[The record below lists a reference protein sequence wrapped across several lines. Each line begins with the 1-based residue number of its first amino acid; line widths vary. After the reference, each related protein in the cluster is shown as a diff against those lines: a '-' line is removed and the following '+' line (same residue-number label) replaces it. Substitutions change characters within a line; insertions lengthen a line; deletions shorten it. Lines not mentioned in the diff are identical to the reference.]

1 MKVIICGAGQ
11 VGAPI
16 ARRLAAENVDVTV
29 IDKSPQLISHIRD
42 SIDVRGLVGLAS
54 LPNVLEAAGAE
65 DADMIIAVTQ
75 ADEVNMIA
83 CQVAHSLFNVPTKIA
98 RVRDQNYL
106 RPIWADLF
114 SRNHMP
120 IDFIISPEVEVARAV
135 ARRLQ
140 VPGAFDMIPLADD
153 KVRVIGVRC
162 LSDCPILNTPLR
174 QLTGIFPDLKIV
186 IVSIVRG
193 DEAIV
198 PSSEEQLQA
207 GDEVY
212 FVAETGHLARAMTA
226 FGHDEAEARRVVVI
240 GGGNIG
246 LLIAQRIETEFP
258 GVSAKLIE
266 IDKKRA
272 ELITE
277 SLENT
282 VVLNGDALDPE
293 ILEEVNVGAAETL
306 IAVTNEDEVN
316 VFASLL
322 AKQAGCGRTITLV
335 NGATYNTLVTGL
347 GIDVVV
353 NPIAIT
359 VSTILQHLRR
369 GRIRAV
375 HSLREGVGEII
386 EAVALETSGLVGT
399 AIKEIKLPSGA
410 LFGAIVRDGEVI
422 VPRGSTVINTNDRV
436 ILFARLQAV
445 KKVEKLFSVR
455 LEFF

>member
-11 VGAPI
+11 VGTPI
-16 ARRLAAENVDVTV
+16 ARRLASENVDVTV
-29 IDKSPQLISHIRD
+29 IDKSPQLIGRIRD

-54 LPNVLEAAGAE
+54 LPDVLETAGAE

-75 ADEVNMIA
+75 ADEVNMVA

-98 RVRDQNYL
+98 RVRDQSYL

-135 ARRLQ
+135 GRRLQ
-140 VPGAFDMIPLADD
+140 APGAFDMIPLAGD

-174 QLTGIFPDLKIV
+174 LLTGIFPDLKIV

-193 DEAIV
+193 EKAIV
-198 PSSEEQLQA
+198 PTSEEQLQA

-226 FGHDEAEARRVVVI
+226 FGHEEAEARRVVIV

-246 LLIAQRIETEFP
+246 LLIAQRIEKEFP
-258 GVSAKLIE
+258 GVTAKLIE

-272 ELITE
+272 EFIAE
-277 SLENT
+277 ALEDT
-282 VVLNGDALDPE
+282 VVLNGDALEPE
-293 ILEEVNVGAAETL
+293 ILEEVNVEAAETL

-322 AKQAGCGRTITLV
+322 AKQAGCRRTITLV
-335 NGATYNTLVTGL
+335 NGTTYNTLVTSL

-353 NPIAIT
+353 NPVAIT

-375 HSLREGVGEII
+375 HSLREGIGEII

-399 AIKEIKLPSGA
+399 PIKEIKLPSGA
-410 LFGAIVRDGEVI
+410 LFGALVRDGEVI
-422 VPRGSTVINTNDRV
+422 VPRGTTVVNANDRV
-436 ILFARLQAV
+436 ILFARPQAV